1 MHAACL
7 KEPTEPRKVAAILTS
22 GEGERVQIRDSEKGY
37 GLVSRWLH
45 WLMALAIFFLFGLGY
60 WMMGLEYYSP
70 YYRSAPD
77 LHRSIGIVVGL
88 ALVFRFV
95 WRLANTKPDDS
106 ELSHVEQI
114 AAKLVHWG
122 FYPLILVIVISGY
135 LISSS
140 DGRPIDVFGLISIP
154 SLVTEKGLSDQAGY
168 LHKVLAY
175 FVIGLALV
183 HAAASLKHHFWD
195 RSGVL
200 KRMISGPPED

>member
-1 MHAACL
+1 M
-7 KEPTEPRKVAAILTS
+7 
-22 GEGERVQIRDSEKGY
+22 QFRDNEMGY

-45 WLMALAIFFLFGLGY
+45 WLMALAIFFMFGLGY

-77 LHRSIGIVVGL
+77 LHRSIGIVIAA

-95 WRLANTKPDDS
+95 WRLANPKPDDA
-106 ELSHVEQI
+106 ELSPMERA
-114 AAKLVHWG
+114 AAKVVHWG

-140 DGRPIDVFGLISIP
+140 DGRAIDVFGLFSVP

-175 FVIGLALV
+175 FVMAAALL

-200 KRMISGPPED
+200 KRMVSGPPEE